1 MQLHHALNTAY
12 PSIMRPMSFRAGR
25 YNQHMTSG
33 SMLVEVGTCGNSLQ
47 EALTAGRLFANTL
60 ADLLLNG

>member
-1 MQLHHALNTAY
+1 MEK
-12 PSIMRPMSFRAGR
+12 IRFGII
-25 YNQHMTSG
+25 G
-33 SMLVEVGTCGNSLQ
+33 CGNSLQ